1 MIMPITFRQRKA
13 IIPGFLYLNIGR
25 RGISLSFKAG
35 PVSRTVSTTG
45 RRTTS
50 VNLPG
55 PLGYRSTTTAA
66 GRARKAAELR
76 ARKEEALAA
85 REARRRARRNDG
97 S

>member
-1 MIMPITFRQRKA
+1 MPITYRQRKA
-13 IIPGFLYLNIGR
+13 IIPGLLYLNIGR
-25 RGISLSFKAG
+25 KGISLSFKAG

-55 PLGYRSTTTAA
+55 PLGFRTTSTSS
-66 GRARKAAELR
+66 GRARKKQAKRDELQ
-76 ARKEEALAA
+76 ARTD
-85 REARRRARRNDG
+85 ARRAGTRNRNGG

>member
-1 MIMPITFRQRKA
+1 MPLTFRRRIKLF
-13 IIPGFLYLNIGR
+13 PGLYLNIGR
-25 RGISLSFKAG
+25 RGVSLTGRAG
-35 PVSRTVSTTG
+35 PVSVTRSTTG

-66 GRARKAAELR
+66 GRARKAAELQ
-76 ARKEEALAA
+76 ARKDAALAA
-85 REARRRARRNDG
+85 REARRRR